1 MLPGRRIMLNQRQLR
16 WKTAVMESEKR
27 SV

>member
-1 MLPGRRIMLNQRQLR
+1 MLPHRRIMLNQRQLR
-16 WKTAVMESEKR
+16 WKRAAKESEKR

>member
-1 MLPGRRIMLNQRQLR
+1 MLNQRQLR